1 MPRRP
6 RVFVEGLTY
15 QVYKRVGSGSRP
27 ALTHIDRFS
36 IVELNV
42 RLRAVI
48 GMGRQKF
55 GGGPGSGE
63 VPEVMGGPAA
73 VTRPPTGSGLRYG
86 ALTASPKSRVGRANG
101 RTCPASNST
110 TPPGG

>member
-1 MPRRP
+1 M
-6 RVFVEGLTY
+6 FVEGLTY
-15 QVYKRVGSGSRP
+15 QLYKRVGSGSRP

-48 GMGRQKF
+48 GMSRQKF
-55 GGGPGSGE
+55 GGGPASGE

-73 VTRPPTGSGLRYG
+73 VTRPPTGPGLRRERLGSPTGPDLEVRLLG
-86 ALTASPKSRVGRANG
+86 AAHTLPVTVGCFG
-101 RTCPASNST
+101 
-110 TPPGG
+110 